1 MKRRPNF
8 IALVFLAFFAFGV
21 LCSTFAAP
29 GQALASL
36 GDCSQSAGP
45 MSMVGCDHPTY
56 LCGFDLASNVLS
68 QGAVSSARSN
78 DSVKNGL
85 GLTSGVPVINPS
97 TDLAHP
103 RAREWT
109 NISLIEPGK
118 VSIRL
123 FNSTLNL

>member
-8 IALVFLAFFAFGV
+8 IALVLVAFFAFGV

-29 GQALASL
+29 GQALASV

-45 MSMVGCDHPTY
+45 MSMAGCDHPTY
-56 LCGFDLASNVLS
+56 LCGFDLASNLLS
-68 QGAVSSARSN
+68 RGAVTSGGSN

-85 GLTSGVPVINPS
+85 GLAIGVPVINLS
-97 TDLAHP
+97 DLAHAG
-103 RAREWT
+103 AREWKKV
-109 NISLIEPGK
+109 SLAEPSK